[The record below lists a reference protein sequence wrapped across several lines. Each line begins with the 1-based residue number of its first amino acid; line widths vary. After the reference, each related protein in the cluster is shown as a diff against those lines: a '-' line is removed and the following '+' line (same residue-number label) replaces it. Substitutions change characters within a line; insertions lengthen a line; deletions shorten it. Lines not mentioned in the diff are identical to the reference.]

1 MGKQWAY
8 RIMKVLLIF
17 ACIALFFWIMGNI
30 GQKFQDSHWVTV
42 AKSTETLTELALPGI
57 AVCLSQPYK
66 DPDLDPL
73 YSSGT
78 KINQVKIY
86 TIFNKVHFHKET
98 FDFNVYESSEV
109 IAEVGPNWTLDPY
122 GVGSYEKG
130 RCFTLTNSNKVQAL
144 DLTFTLALYNSF
156 TYDIYLYPQGID
168 FSKQLYLK
176 RTNVHTAA

>member
-78 KINQVKIY
+78 KFISKKVKK
-86 TIFNKVHFHKET
+86 IFNKLHFIKKRLT
-98 FDFNVYESSEV
+98 SM
-109 IAEVGPNWTLDPY
+109 
-122 GVGSYEKG
+122 
-130 RCFTLTNSNKVQAL
+130 FTNHLKSLLRL
-144 DLTFTLALYNSF
+144 DLIGPWIHMELVV
-156 TYDIYLYPQGID
+156 
-168 FSKQLYLK
+168 LK
-176 RTNVHTAA
+176 KVVVSP